1 MKLSSLKK
9 FYAIIFLTFVV
20 MVSAGMLSLTY
31 SLTEEQIKRQQH
43 EQFLAYLSEMFP
55 AMDDFEYE
63 NDIYTLYSNGDLE
76 GYAYVASTPGYS
88 GDINIMV
95 GLADKETV
103 KGILIISQTETP
115 GIGTRITETP
125 FTSQFEGLAIDQVE
139 SEIDTLTGATIS
151 SKAVIEAVSRTA
163 KEKVALLD

>member
-1 MKLSSLKK
+1 
-9 FYAIIFLTFVV
+9 
-20 MVSAGMLSLTY
+20 
-31 SLTEEQIKRQQH
+31 
-43 EQFLAYLSEMFP
+43 
-55 AMDDFEYE
+55 
-63 NDIYTLYSNGDLE
+63 
-76 GYAYVASTPGYS
+76 
-88 GDINIMV
+88 
-95 GLADKETV
+95 
-103 KGILIISQTETP
+103 LIISQTETP